1 MISPVLTGVK
11 EDDSVE
17 GRKKLDLNLNER
29 SAASITDDNT
39 LLDAPNTATRMTATK
54 ISQQDLPLNHD
65 PPNGPT
71 VYLFV
76 YERSMLD
83 QNFMSMAQKL
93 RLHAFHKLKI
103 EKDMAGSIFELWLS
117 YLVKIYSL

>member
-65 PPNGPT
+65 ASKDNQIIANSVGIST
-71 VYLFV
+71 D
-76 YERSMLD
+76 EDEDD
-83 QNFMSMAQKL
+83 QPYGFLGKTQIL
-93 RLHAFHKLKI
+93 
-103 EKDMAGSIFELWLS
+103 SI
-117 YLVKIYSL
+117 

>member
-39 LLDAPNTATRMTATK
+39 LLDAPNTANRMTATK
-54 ISQQDLPLNHD
+54 IS
-65 PPNGPT
+65 
-71 VYLFV
+71 
-76 YERSMLD
+76 
-83 QNFMSMAQKL
+83 
-93 RLHAFHKLKI
+93 
-103 EKDMAGSIFELWLS
+103 
-117 YLVKIYSL
+117 